1 MAQTPQTPS
10 GHETLHIGQ
19 QLFNWLRVYR
29 SAEAARLGPDGS
41 QQLQTKVGRSEK
53 CVALRD
59 GCGTSIGVIAA
70 CFARVLRGYSGRAC
84 MGFLLILQ
92 EVRRV
97 CKTRNKFMAKPPHTG
112 GEMRVFYPGFSGEL
126 VASFHECQHGS
137 PGP

>member
-1 MAQTPQTPS
+1 ML
-10 GHETLHIGQ
+10 TLAY
-19 QLFNWLRVYR
+19 NWLRVFR
-29 SAEAARLGPDGS
+29 SVEAARLGPDGS

-97 CKTRNKFMAKPPHTG
+97 CKTRNKFLPNFPVPLSPHFLQLFYGIKFAMLPHPANVSQQQEPFLTG
-112 GEMRVFYPGFSGEL
+112 QE
-126 VASFHECQHGS
+126 
-137 PGP
+137 

>member
-1 MAQTPQTPS
+1 MS
-10 GHETLHIGQ
+10 LELY
-19 QLFNWLRVYR
+19 NWLRVYR

-97 CKTRNKFMAKPPHTG
+97 CETRNQFNDIQALMRYMVFDDWHHLMDFMIRG
-112 GEMRVFYPGFSGEL
+112 LEL
-126 VASFHECQHGS
+126 ESHFDTS
-137 PGP
+137 

>member
-1 MAQTPQTPS
+1 MVLAALGRPMAEALLRVLTDCSPLGTDAF
-10 GHETLHIGQ
+10 HLVEAAR
-19 QLFNWLRVYR
+19 QLGNWLRVFR
-29 SAEAARLGPDGS
+29 SAEATRPGPDGS
-41 QQLQTKVGRSEK
+41 QQLQMQVGRLEK

-97 CKTRNKFMAKPPHTG
+97 CKTRNKFKGRGISAW
-112 GEMRVFYPGFSGEL
+112 
-126 VASFHECQHGS
+126 
-137 PGP
+137 